1 MGGSGLDKLMKKAF
15 AGVENMLVGKKYPMN
30 MRALRFFRFCAL
42 IEEVSSYQEFLLLL
56 DGLSAQSLL
65 AEHWIKNLIHPVLI
79 MIIYVGAEREGDFAL
94 HYYAC
99 KKMLEMG
106 QS

>member
-1 MGGSGLDKLMKKAF
+1 MEKAF

-30 MRALRFFRFCAL
+30 MRALRFVVFELLRDL

-65 AEHWIKNLIHPVLI
+65 AEHWIENLIRPVLI
-79 MIIYVGAEREGDFAL
+79 MMIYVRA
-94 HYYAC
+94 
-99 KKMLEMG
+99 
-106 QS
+106 